1 MHFIVRLVKRMA
13 SKGFDLFLDIT
24 QFDNNIKMAILRD
37 PNNIE
42 VRLIEMPDSYMNESG
57 HQKQVINN

>member
-1 MHFIVRLVKRMA
+1 MS

-57 HQKQVINN
+57 QQKQVWKN